1 MENRLLEAAS
11 NNPAHRVPEEELQFR
26 SLADGAPFMI
36 WRSDTNRRCD
46 YFNRAWLEFTGRGL
60 QQEMGLGWTRGL
72 RPDDYQRCLDL
83 FQRSLAGSAPFTM
96 DYHLRRHDG
105 TYRWILSNG
114 VPYRRGDALIGF
126 LGSCVDISDYDLGN
140 AASDPDGERRLANLR
155 DINHRVNNSLQTTLC
170 FSAFTMPLGN
180 DDAQEEL
187 SKVTERLSLLSL
199 VHQEVSRASGGAAV
213 DLCEYLGHLAK
224 SVHAAIGNPH
234 VKLTVSCESAKL
246 SKRRATAIGTIVDEL
261 LTAALTQRF
270 PQERAGAIH
279 IESRPLP
286 DARIEVSIRDEGL
299 NEAGAPPRSNASYER
314 QMLERLTAHA
324 KATIR
329 YEIGAGTRSVIVLD
343 PE

>member
-1 MENRLLEAAS
+1 MENRQLEAAS
-11 NNPAHRVPEEELQFR
+11 NDPARRVPDEERQFR

-36 WRSDTNRRCD
+36 WRSGADRRWD
-46 YFNRAWLEFTGRGL
+46 YFNRAWLEFTGRPL
-60 QQEMGLGWTRGL
+60 HQELGLGWTRGI

-83 FQRSLAGSAPFTM
+83 FQRSLAGGAPFTM

-105 TYRWILSNG
+105 QYRWILSNG
-114 VPYRRGDALIGF
+114 VPYRRGDTLVGF
-126 LGSCVDISDYDLGN
+126 LGSCVDISDYDLGD
-140 AASDPDGERRLANLR
+140 ADQERRLRTLR

-170 FSAFTMPLGN
+170 FSAFSMPIG
-180 DDAQEEL
+180 DDEAQAEL
-187 SKVTERLSLLSL
+187 SRVTERLSLLSL
-199 VHQEVSRASGGAAV
+199 VHQEVSRASSGAAV
-213 DLCEYLGHLAK
+213 DLCEYLGHLAQ

-234 VKLTVSCESAKL
+234 VRLTVSCEPAQL
-246 SKRRATAIGTIVDEL
+246 SKPRATAIGTIVDEL

-270 PQERAGAIH
+270 PQERGGAIH
-279 IESRPLP
+279 VESRPLP

-314 QMLERLTAHA
+314 QLLERLTAHA

-329 YEIGAGTRSVIVLD
+329 YEINAGTRSVITLD